1 MLSRVADSIYWMC
14 RYIERAENVARF
26 IDVNLHLVLDL
37 VMLQH
42 EQWVP
47 LVKVTGD
54 EQLFMARYG
63 EATQENVIHFLTFD
77 RDYPNSIL
85 SCLSSAREN
94 ARSVREIISS
104 EMWEQVNKFYL
115 LVRDASEDGRVLD
128 RPHAFFDEV
137 KRNSHLFTGLTWD
150 TMSHGEGWH
159 FGRLGRL
166 IERADKT
173 SRILDVKYFILLP
186 QVEYVGTPYDNIQ
199 WSAVLKSAS
208 GLEMYRK
215 RFHRISPRHVVQF
228 LVFDVEF
235 PRAAAYCLKKAQES
249 LHHIGGTPLGTY
261 GNLVERRLGRL
272 SADLHFTDAE
282 TVLHSGVHEFLD
294 HFQLKLNEVGEAIF
308 EMFFAMRPVPAN
320 WLDERAAQ

>member
-26 IDVNLHLVLDL
+26 MDVNLHLVLDL
-37 VMLQH
+37 VMLEQ
-42 EQWVP
+42 EQWLP

-54 EQLFMARYG
+54 DSLFLERYG
-63 EATQENVIHFLTFD
+63 EANQKNVMKFLTFD

-85 SCLSSAREN
+85 SCLSTAREN

-115 LVRDASEDGRVLD
+115 LVRDASKDRSLLD

-137 KRNSHLFTGLTWD
+137 KRSSHLFTGLTLD

-199 WSAVLKSAS
+199 WSALLKSAS

-215 RFHRISPRHVVQF
+215 RFHRITPLQVIDF
-228 LVFDVEF
+228 LIFDREF
-235 PRAAAYCLKKAQES
+235 PRAIAYCLGKAEES
-249 LHHIGGTPLGTY
+249 LHSISGTKAGTY
-261 GNLVERRLGRL
+261 GNLAERRLGRL
-272 SADLHFTDAE
+272 TVDLHFTDAH
-282 TVLHSGVHEFLD
+282 TVLYSGVHAFLD

-308 EMFFAMRPVPAN
+308 ETFFAMRPIPGQ
-320 WLDERAAQ
+320 WFQSRSAQ